1 MPFKSKAQRP
11 EGAMTTY
18 IGLLRGINIG
28 PHKRIAMAGLK
39 TLLGELGFE
48 DPRTLLA
55 SGNVVFRAD
64 AQSTAALERVL
75 KTATAQH
82 LGVETEYF
90 VRTAKEWNAI
100 IEANP
105 FPADAKRDPSH
116 FIVMCF
122 KDAPSASA
130 VKALQAA
137 IVGRETVKTK
147 GLQAYCKYPDG
158 MGTSKLTIGLIEKML
173 GTRGTARNWN
183 TVMKLGALAES

>member
-1 MPFKSKAQRP
+1 
-11 EGAMTTY
+11 MTTY

-28 PHKRIAMAGLK
+28 PHKRIAMADLK
-39 TLLGELGFE
+39 ALLSDLGFV

-55 SGNVVFRAD
+55 SGNVVFRAP
-64 AQSTAALERVL
+64 AQSAAGLERVL
-75 KTATAQH
+75 KTATLQR
-82 LGVETEYF
+82 LGVDTEYF
-90 VRTAKEWNAI
+90 VRTAKEWDAI

-122 KDAPSASA
+122 KDAPSAAA

-137 IVGRETVKTK
+137 IVGREVVKSK

-158 MGTSKLTIGLIEKML
+158 MGTSKLTMALIEKKL
-173 GTRGTARNWN
+173 ATRGTARNWN
-183 TVMKLGALAES
+183 TVMKLGVLAKS